1 LVTNGAPSPV
11 EIPDNNSTDNA
22 YLGLIRLVT
31 KYITTGMMITFR
43 MDNIKRNLGFLKIEM
58 RSWKS
63 SWIKFR
69 NNKRPRIIKM
79 YGEKSSP
86 VEGNKIPSIVEIRIE
101 IASTN
106 RIFVS

>member
-1 LVTNGAPSPV
+1 
-11 EIPDNNSTDNA
+11 
-22 YLGLIRLVT
+22 
-31 KYITTGMMITFR
+31 
-43 MDNIKRNLGFLKIEM
+43 MDNISKILGFRTIEM

-63 SWIKFR
+63 SWMRFK
-69 NNKRPRIIKM
+69 NNKNPRITKM

-86 VEGNKIPSIVEIRIE
+86 VDGNKIPDTAEIRIE

>member
-31 KYITTGMMITFR
+31 KYIVTGMTITFR
-43 MDNIKRNLGFLKIEM
+43 MDNINRNLGFLKIEI

-69 NNKRPRIIKM
+69 NNKRPRIIKT

>member
-1 LVTNGAPSPV
+1 MVTNGAPSPV
-11 EIPDNNSTDNA
+11 EIPDNNRTDNE

-31 KYITTGMMITFR
+31 KNNTTGIMITFR
-43 MDNIKRNLGFLKIEM
+43 MDKIKRILGFLKIEI

-86 VEGNKIPSIVEIRIE
+86 VEGNKTPSIVEIRIE